1 MVICLKWLKLTAPS
15 AMFGY
20 VRKLIIIYFTL
31 KPDWN
36 YVRTTGIYRNRRTF
50 WRMSFWLM
58 FLAVP
63 ILERKVQLLEMKSWK
78 STNLSSPCD
87 VEAPA
92 SSIPDVWCIIVPQF
106 QLKYLFC
113 IGFSGGWVLEV
124 RLKSV
129 PKTDG
134 VHILTVKHLQARFSS
149 YILQLIMP
157 FHCNIVQIALN
168 VSLRELFLGLT
179 ITATWA
185 DRVVFSCP
193 GLICS
198 YFLDRAIN
206 IRWFWKLQEN

>member
-1 MVICLKWLKLTAPS
+1 MILFIMIFKIENVHEELFFICKFKWAVICLKWLKLTAPS

-20 VRKLIIIYFTL
+20 VRKLIIIYFTW

-36 YVRTTGIYRNRRTF
+36 CVRTTGIYRNRRTF

-78 STNLSSPCD
+78 NANLSNPYD

-92 SSIPDVWCIIVPQF
+92 SSMPDVWCIIVPQFQLIVPQF

-129 PKTDG
+129 PKKDG
-134 VHILTVKHLQARFSS
+134 MCILTVKHLQARFSS
-149 YILQLIMP
+149 
-157 FHCNIVQIALN
+157 
-168 VSLRELFLGLT
+168 
-179 ITATWA
+179 
-185 DRVVFSCP
+185 
-193 GLICS
+193 
-198 YFLDRAIN
+198 
-206 IRWFWKLQEN
+206 